1 MHIAC
6 YGPAGK
12 PGTPNGSSFVSAN
25 YLILRYLLAQ
35 GHRLTRFGFAE
46 DAPDLAAYAN
56 YRYIP
61 VDATGLGRL
70 AEWGKRTW
78 FPQHSNA
85 GLYGLANRLWGGF
98 RTATQEQA
106 LARTV
111 AQHHRQTPYDLTLSL
126 GFPAAF
132 RLSQVLSV
140 AWLQSPYHTE
150 QAAIQRLRA
159 EITRYCGAGEYWK
172 LYGFYTLRAL
182 IAPRVAQRADLSIC
196 LSEWSRQEAIAWG
209 MNPDR
214 IQVLPYPIDL
224 ETFQPRPPQPTARFR
239 LLWLGRIIPRKRL
252 DLMMDALALLAAERQ
267 DVVLQIVGGFAY
279 GLGYRQCLERFPYPD
294 MVEYREG
301 VTHGEVPSLLQA
313 CDAVVQ
319 PSESENYGSAIAE
332 GLACGRPVI
341 AGPTNGTLDYA
352 GTAAY
357 RFAEYTPA
365 ALKATLAFAIEDI
378 RAHRTE
384 RNRAARQAAETHLHP
399 QTVGARLE
407 ALLSQYLTPKTQNT

>member
-1 MHIAC
+1 VHIAC

-25 YLILRYLLAQ
+25 YLILQYLLAQ
-35 GHRLTRFGFAE
+35 GHAITRFGFAE

-56 YRYIP
+56 YRYIT
-61 VDATGLGRL
+61 VDASADWVGRL
-70 AEWGKRTW
+70 AEWGKQTW

-111 AQHHRQTPYDLTLSL
+111 TQHHCQSPYDLTLSL

-132 RLSQVLSV
+132 RLPQVLSV
-140 AWLQSPYHTE
+140 AWLQSPFHTE
-150 QAAIQRLRA
+150 RAAIHRLQV
-159 EITRYCGAGEYWK
+159 EITRYCGTSEYWK
-172 LYGFYTLRAL
+172 LYAFYTWRAL
-182 IAPRVAQRADLSIC
+182 TAPKVAERADLSIC
-196 LSEWSRQEAIAWG
+196 GSQWSRQEAIAWG
-209 MNPDR
+209 MSPDR

-224 ETFQPRPPQPTARFR
+224 ETFRPQPSRPTERFR

-252 DLMMDALALLAAERQ
+252 DLLMDALALLAAERQ

-279 GLGYRQCLERFPYPD
+279 GLGYRQCLERFPYPE
-294 MVEYREG
+294 MVEYSAG
-301 VTHGEVPSLLQA
+301 VTHGEVVTLLQA
-313 CDAVVQ
+313 CDAVIQ

-352 GTAAY
+352 GEAAY

-365 ALKATLAFAIEDI
+365 SLKATLVFAIDDI
-378 RAHRTE
+378 RAHRE
-384 RNRAARQAAETHLHP
+384 ARRHAARRAAETHLHP
-399 QTVGARLE
+399 QIVGDRLVSLLTQ
-407 ALLSQYLTPKTQNT
+407 ALPKTQS

>member
-12 PGTPNGSSFVSAN
+12 PGTANGSSFVAAN
-25 YLILRYLLAQ
+25 YLVLRHLLAR
-35 GHRLTRFGFAE
+35 GHTVTRFGGTE
-46 DAPDLAAYAN
+46 DAPDLATYGD
-56 YRYIP
+56 YRFIP
-61 VDATGLGRL
+61 VETTGSWAGRL
-70 AEWGKRTW
+70 AEWGKQTW

-132 RLSQVLSV
+132 RLPRVRSV

-150 QAAIQRLRA
+150 RAAIQRLQT
-159 EITRYCGAGEYWK
+159 EIVRYCGAAEYWK

-182 IAPRVAQRADLSIC
+182 TAQRVAQRADVSIC
-196 LSEWSRQEAIAWG
+196 GSQWSQQEAIAWG
-209 MNPDR
+209 MAPDR
-214 IQVLPYPIDL
+214 LQVLPYPIDL
-224 ETFQPRPPQPTARFR
+224 ELFQPQPPQPTARFR

-252 DLMMDALALLAAERQ
+252 DLLMEALALLAAERQ

-294 MVEYREG
+294 MVEYCEG
-301 VTHGEVPSLLQA
+301 VPHGEVVALLRA

-319 PSESENYGSAIAE
+319 PSESENFGSAIAE
-332 GLACGRPVI
+332 ALACGRPVI

-352 GTAAY
+352 GAAAY

-365 ALKATLAFAIEDI
+365 ALKATLAFAIDDI
-378 RAHRTE
+378 RAHRDE

-399 QTVGARLE
+399 DRVGDR
-407 ALLSQYLTPKTQNT
+407 LLSLLTQSFAKI